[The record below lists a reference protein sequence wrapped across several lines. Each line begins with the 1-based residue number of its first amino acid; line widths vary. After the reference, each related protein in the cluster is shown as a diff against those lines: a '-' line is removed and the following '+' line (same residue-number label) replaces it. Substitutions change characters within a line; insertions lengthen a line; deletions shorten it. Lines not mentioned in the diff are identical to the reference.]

1 MVNYDNPDLFYDHD
15 TTHLIIVNSSATVT
29 GRSNTTPLITN
40 DNYCIT
46 EDNITE
52 DEFELREA
60 LCSRDNLKFGVLES
74 ACFMVDIFDSDTI
87 PYLKDESIDV
97 YIYFDDDS
105 STLFKVGRYIV
116 NSDAFSDDRLVRSIT
131 AYDMINYLRDYDITA
146 WYDDVYEGATTRT
159 IKYLRDSLFT
169 WLNTDIED
177 YNITQEETNLVND
190 DWLVEKSINSDKITF
205 GFWMERIAEAN
216 GVFPHINRQGVF
228 CYVGMKWYDQ
238 PAVKTFDDELTIPPV
253 KFGGSDKDITVWGIA
268 YVYAYDG
275 NNKFLGKAGSTN
287 KKHPSNYYIVDSF
300 VFTNNRKQ
308 SGWKASLETALG
320 KLRNAITHLRY
331 KPFEGGFYGNL
342 CYEVGDRI
350 DVEITDYDEEDDDI
364 DDDIPIVKSFYTYIL
379 ERTFVGLND
388 FEDTYSARGDK
399 KQPRYKLK
407 GDKWSVTDTDT
418 ATAGIGT
425 SGVAELK
432 DPRLDDF
439 IEYLRN
445 VGIRL
450 LDEPDAEVVYNKDD
464 AQVEITWTDPADI
477 TTKRPEKAE
486 WLGTVVV
493 RKENSAPK
501 HRWDGELI
509 VNSTTRDEYSEE
521 PLIDN
526 TIQPNKRYYY
536 GIFPYYRHLSDA
548 DNNVNFY
555 RFTKVFS
562 VNTESFVV
570 APTITSLL
578 ANGSVVT
585 MNYTIPTLDVGTYT
599 ECIVVYKKGNI
610 PTSKTDGTS
619 VTLDPTETTKVIS
632 GLDDSSIYYFIIY
645 TTDSNGNTAES
656 DVDSIGTGDA
666 QIFTYTGDIQTFT
679 APKTGIYSLETW
691 GAQGGNVNDGTDS
704 ARGGFGAYAYGEVLL
719 YEGDTVYVNVGGQN
733 GYGGGGNYT
742 PPNNG

>member
-1 MVNYDNPDLFYDHD
+1 LVNYDNPDIFYDHE

-46 EDNITE
+46 GDDITE
-52 DEFELREA
+52 DEFELRET

-87 PYLKDESIDV
+87 PYLKDEEIDV

-131 AYDMINYLRDYDITA
+131 AYDMIKYLRDYDITE
-146 WYDDVYEGATTRT
+146 WYDAVYEGATTRT

-228 CYVGMKWYDQ
+228 CYVGMQWYDK

-268 YVYAYDG
+268 YVYVYDG

-308 SGWKASLETALG
+308 TGWKTSLETALG

-399 KQPRYKLK
+399 KQPRYKVTNDRWHT
-407 GDKWSVTDTDT
+407 GDSASGTD
-418 ATAGIGT
+418 GEGT
-425 SGVAELK
+425 GGVANV
-432 DPRLDDF
+432 DDDWKTKF
-439 IEYLRN
+439 VKVIRN
-445 VGIRL
+445 IGIRL
-450 LDEPDAEVVYNKDD
+450 LDEPTGVSVEYDGDN
-464 AQVEITWTDPADI
+464 QRVEIKWTDPNNLSDA
-477 TTKRPEKAE
+477 KPVPVE
-486 WLGTVVV
+486 WAGTVIV
-493 RKENSAPK
+493 RREDEIPWHK
-501 HRWDGELI
+501 WDETDII
-509 VNSTTRDEYSEE
+509 VDSTTRDEYASV
-521 PLIDN
+521 PYVDTNIGYDN
-526 TIQPNKRYYY
+526 KYYY
-536 GIFPYYRHLSDA
+536 GIFPYDTEGH
-548 DNNVNFY
+548 Y
-555 RFTKVFS
+555 RFTKVIS
-562 VNTESFVV
+562 VNTYKS
-570 APTITSLL
+570 ITS
-578 ANGSVVT
+578 
-585 MNYTIPTLDVGTYT
+585 PTLNPLEVDATRVTATFIIPENNWSY
-599 ECIVVYKKGNI
+599 VKLVYKKGSI
-610 PTSKTDGTS
+610 PSSVDDGVAFDILGTTS
-619 VTLDPTETTKVIS
+619 KVIS
-632 GLDDSSIYYFIIY
+632 NLESGNKYYFCIFAEDADTDRTVSSEVQDAIIGY
-645 TTDSNGNTAES
+645 VSSYAFTETITISNIDTS
-656 DVDSIGTGDA
+656 
-666 QIFTYTGDIQTFT
+666 
-679 APKTGIYSLETW
+679 GITEETI
-691 GAQGGNVNDGTDS
+691 TK
-704 ARGGFGAYAYGEVLL
+704 
-719 YEGDTVYVNVGGQN
+719 
-733 GYGGGGNYT
+733 
-742 PPNNG
+742 